1 MIEWIFK
8 DKHKDAVVLSIIHN
22 DHKNI
27 AKLLNVLTDKLSR
40 IKLEDE
46 VDYRLVRD
54 IVSYLQT
61 YSGKFHHPLEDRIYE
76 YYLKYRVVDDSVAN
90 RLHDEHQHLEI
101 ISAELK
107 EMIDSILLDAIVSR
121 DDIIEKLQQFVNL
134 QKAHLDY
141 EEVEILPAI
150 KASLS
155 ADDWRHLEQNWHHD
169 PQEDPLFGRTVADQY
184 KSLAK
189 RLSL

>member
-1 MIEWIFK
+1 M
-8 DKHKDAVVLSIIHN
+8 LSIIHN

-46 VDYRLVRD
+46 VDYRLIRD
-54 IVSYLQT
+54 IVNYLQT
-61 YSGKFHHPLEDRIYE
+61 YSGKFHHPLEDSIYD

-90 RLHDEHQHLEI
+90 RLHSEHQNLER

-107 EMIDSILLDAIVSR
+107 EIIDSILLDAIVSR
-121 DDIIEKLQQFVNL
+121 DDIIEKIGQFVTL
-134 QKAHLDY
+134 QKEHLNY
-141 EEVEILPAI
+141 EESEILPAI
-150 KASLS
+150 KASLT
-155 ADDWRHLEQNWHHD
+155 ADDWRHLEQNWQHD
-169 PQEDPLFGRTVADQY
+169 PQEDPLFGRTVAEQY

-189 RLSL
+189 RLSI